1 MEEPKT
7 LAKVNKNVVLRTAL
21 YYVALFGLT
30 WLLRQTELGRQ
41 VMKGSLE
48 QLLSSGGFGGLGG
61 PSNVE
66 ITSTGPAAP
75 VSEATMALTVLVA
88 MIGAVALALPV
99 AWIYGLTRS
108 KKGYQQ
114 SVVQSL
120 MILPPL
126 VASVVVLIKYSR
138 ALAFGLG
145 GIMAAIRFR
154 STLEDSKDAVYIFL
168 CTALGVTAAVQL
180 PVAAVISI
188 VFNIIILALWY
199 GDFGKSQAYE
209 GDRAKKK
216 MQEVQ
221 ARMRQ
226 TGTFAAMVDNELF
239 DKMTPQQ
246 LDIVADRAW
255 RRRRRME
262 TDEVEDEEAQKRDVL
277 LRIRTKDTDAARIAC
292 EQSFEEFLKKWRLGG
307 VVHEADGT
315 HFVEYAIT
323 LKKNMRTS
331 DFLDEL
337 NKKDQV
343 IEAEIK

>member
-1 MEEPKT
+1 MEQPST
-7 LAKVNKNVVLRTAL
+7 FARIRKNVVLRTVV
-21 YYVALFGLT
+21 YYLGLFALT
-30 WLLRQTELGRQ
+30 WLLRKLPITRR

-48 QLLSSGGFGGLGG
+48 QLISSGGFAGLGG
-61 PSNVE
+61 PSN
-66 ITSTGPAAP
+66 IDISNTGAQP
-75 VSEATMALTVLVA
+75 VDEVTMAVTVFVA
-88 MIGAVALALPV
+88 MVGALALALPV
-99 AWIYGLTRS
+99 AWIYGLTRA

-114 SVVQSL
+114 SVVQTL

-126 VASVVVLIKYSR
+126 VASVVVLVKYSL

-168 CTALGVTAAVQL
+168 STALGVTSAVQL
-180 PVAAVISI
+180 PVAAVISVMFNVI
-188 VFNIIILALWY
+188 VLTLWY
-199 GDFGKSQAYE
+199 SDFGRSQAFE
-209 GDRAKKK
+209 GDRARRK

-226 TGTFAAMVDNELF
+226 TGTFAATLDNELF

-246 LDIVADRAW
+246 LDLVADRAW

-262 TDEVEDEEAQKRDVL
+262 TDEASDEEAQKRDVL
-277 LRIRTKDTDAARIAC
+277 LRVKTKDTDGARIAI

-307 VVHEADGT
+307 VVHEPDGT
-315 HFVEYAIT
+315 HFVEYAVQ
-323 LKKNMRTS
+323 LKKNMRAV

-337 NKKDQV
+337 QKKDQV